1 MKHASD
7 LEYGHRGRPDVCV
20 LDVYQDNTIGLW
32 VERKRREDGT
42 YAYTINDD
50 GQGTELT
57 EEDDIDRC
65 VAEWRHAVGAD
76 EPPDTR
82 CTYCD
87 APIEDGT
94 ECALCA
100 ARA

>member
-1 MKHASD
+1 METYAD
-7 LEYGHRGRPDVCV
+7 LEFGHHRYGPDTCV
-20 LDVYQDNTIGLW
+20 LVTDDDGQAALW
-32 VERKRREDGT
+32 VERRGEPYT
-42 YAYTINDD
+42 YTLNDNGESVAVAPD
-50 GQGTELT
+50 ENVTAT
-57 EEDDIDRC
+57 

-87 APIEDGT
+87 ALIEDGT